1 MKIAQE
7 FKEFIARGNVVEL
20 AVAVLIGTAFGSVVK
35 SFASDLMT
43 PFIAKVSGGA
53 DAMNFSDYFIP
64 LDGKFNA
71 YNTLVDAQ
79 AQTAV
84 FAYGSFLTVLIQFL
98 ITALCVFALMKAI
111 NTFNRKEAAAPTT
124 TPSKTETLLAEI
136 RDLLAKK

>member
-1 MKIAQE
+1 MKIVQE
-7 FKEFIARGNVVEL
+7 FKEFVARGNVVDL
-20 AVAVLIGTAFGSVVK
+20 AVAVLIGAAFGSVVK

-43 PFIAKVSGGA
+43 PIIAKVSGGA
-53 DAMNFSDYFIP
+53 DAMNFNNYFIP
-64 LDGKFNA
+64 LDGKFDA
-71 YNTLVDAQ
+71 YSTLEKAQ

-111 NTFNRKEAAAPTT
+111 NAFNRKEAAAPST
-124 TPSKTETLLAEI
+124 TPSKTETLLSEI